1 MSEYHTERCA
11 SALHLGG
18 TKAIQPLEEEK
29 KTPVSQPT
37 IQLLQHME
45 NNKILKRKIIVQHT
59 EDEQKIYRY
68 KIKLEML

>member
-11 SALHLGG
+11 SALYLGG
-18 TKAIQPLEEEK
+18 TKAIQPLEEE

-59 EDEQKIYRY
+59 EDEQKYIY